1 MDRENRRLERKEE
14 TLKDPNDVFQ
24 CTIVLYSP
32 TISKEKRD
40 QVISVVLGKL
50 ANKIIENCRSED
62 FKAGLINPSGPS

>member
-14 TLKDPNDVFQ
+14 TLKDANDVFQ

-32 TISKEKRD
+32 TIGKEKRV

-50 ANKIIENCRSED
+50 ANKIIENCRSGD
-62 FKAGLINPSGPS
+62 FEARLINPSGPS